1 MKRTTLL
8 LLRLVIG
15 GVFIWA
21 GVVKALDPAGFAED
35 IEAYQLVSYTLS
47 VAVALYLP
55 WLEIFCGM
63 ALISGYWIKGASIN
77 LTFLLLIFI
86 GALMSAW
93 LRGLDINCGC
103 FSGTTETGDYLWPI
117 LRDVMLLFAISLIWI
132 LSEKKANMQKQTNA
146 IS

>member
-35 IEAYQLVSYTLS
+35 IEAYQLVPYTLS

-55 WLEIFCGM
+55 WLEILCGL
-63 ALISGYWIKGASIN
+63 ALISGCWIKGATIN

-86 GALMSAW
+86 AALLSAW

-103 FSGTTETGDYLWPI
+103 FSGTNETGDYLWPI
-117 LRDVMLLFAISLIWI
+117 LRDVMLLFAITLILI
-132 LSEKKANMQKQTNA
+132 FIEDNTDMQTRNE
-146 IS
+146 